1 MMMHNTDVDS
11 NGVKGTDYWDR
22 GPSPGRDAGG
32 EQPAPGRHP
41 VTARRKYD
49 KLTNKVIMEC
59 YLRSDPMR
67 RGFRKR
73 MLGIWQEKGIF
84 EISEQRLADQARA
97 IRINGWLTELEI
109 EEIARSIKEG
119 GSIVRDQVD
128 QVCRKGWKHTKPH
141 QYQLMIA

>member
-1 MMMHNTDVDS
+1 M
-11 NGVKGTDYWDR
+11 R
-22 GPSPGRDAGG
+22 GG
-32 EQPAPGRHP
+32 EQPAPGRNP

-49 KLTNKVIMEC
+49 KLTNKVIMEY

-73 MLGIWQEKGIF
+73 MLGKWQEKGIF

-109 EEIARSIKEG
+109 EEIARRKNKEG
-119 GSIVRDQVD
+119 A
-128 QVCRKGWKHTKPH
+128 
-141 QYQLMIA
+141 L